1 MFELQYLVMRAQSKA
16 SKTRSGMISQPFPC
30 FFTGMR
36 LSFLRE
42 KAVSHIKKARCG
54 MKLNMIEHHCH
65 CGKCG
70 VFTMCFH
77 HVFSIQTWAW
87 TSLNHLWKNSHQGGP
102 CTDYM
107 IRTSNGTHKIM
118 GDLAKQKG
126 GCGQQSCY
134 VQLDWF
140 VVLVQL
146 YKNYSALD
154 IIQEK
159 GMIVAPSRIE
169 RSNQC
174 PFFCLLNTQTWP
186 PNDQPWFW
194 PRQVNKKKYTV
205 LLAWFRSRRGEVHLF
220 WPFLEAGL
228 RIWNYPCGSWKKWP
242 IATLCWPKLGNP
254 LVSQ

>member
-1 MFELQYLVMRAQSKA
+1 MFELQYLVVRAQSKA

-107 IRTSNGTHKIM
+107 IRTSNGTHKTM

-174 PFFCLLNTQTWP
+174 PFFVCSTLKHGRQTTSHGSGPARSIKRSIQFCWHGF
-186 PNDQPWFW
+186 DQDGGRF
-194 PRQVNKKKYTV
+194 TC
-205 LLAWFRSRRGEVHLF
+205 FDLF
-220 WPFLEAGL
+220 
-228 RIWNYPCGSWKKWP
+228 
-242 IATLCWPKLGNP
+242 
-254 LVSQ
+254 

>member
-1 MFELQYLVMRAQSKA
+1 
-16 SKTRSGMISQPFPC
+16 
-30 FFTGMR
+30 
-36 LSFLRE
+36 
-42 KAVSHIKKARCG
+42 
-54 MKLNMIEHHCH
+54 
-65 CGKCG
+65 
-70 VFTMCFH
+70 
-77 HVFSIQTWAW
+77 
-87 TSLNHLWKNSHQGGP
+87 
-102 CTDYM
+102 M
-107 IRTSNGTHKIM
+107 IRTSNGTHKTM

-220 WPFLEAGL
+220 
-228 RIWNYPCGSWKKWP
+228 
-242 IATLCWPKLGNP
+242 
-254 LVSQ
+254 